1 MARKG
6 IEKVRT
12 GCVTCKIRKVKCD
25 EARPHCL
32 RCTST
37 GRACDGYRQ
46 TPPGAFSWGEL
57 LAIRPSNLPGAD
69 HRELRSL
76 AFFCEVVAPVLSG
89 PLHASFWTHHVVQVA
104 HREAAA
110 KHAVVT
116 IAVLYEQFSDDPG
129 TAVPQNTSDFA
140 LGHYNKAIKQI
151 LALHTD
157 EIDTFLLVS
166 ILFVCIE
173 LLRGEPNAVINHLKH
188 GINVLRASP
197 RKPELSAI
205 YSHLSI
211 ILFFFGGA
219 NSTLPLLDDGQASHT
234 LENLTQV
241 QTRIDWLSLRIL
253 KLVRT
258 ADYYRLGIVPTPHTP
273 ASRMEQHE
281 LMTELDAFASALST
295 LTPQNNDHN
304 NYLLLHMRWLVCK
317 IWASTC
323 LAIDETIYDEHVD
336 DFKRIIDLANQALQD
351 SRLPLVKPSKFILH
365 MGFSPLL
372 HFVVIKCRVLRL
384 RLTALSLMKT
394 LSCSREILW
403 DVADMY
409 AVGVRIIEI
418 EHSLEFTPELVEV
431 LRETEGHHLM
441 PSEERR
447 IKDSVLE
454 EELHSKLGQDGQR
467 SLHRRIRFFV
477 ATPGGGVGLM
487 HDWVKLQQ

>member
-1 MARKG
+1 M
-6 IEKVRT
+6 
-12 GCVTCKIRKVKCD
+12 
-25 EARPHCL
+25 
-32 RCTST
+32 
-37 GRACDGYRQ
+37 
-46 TPPGAFSWGEL
+46 
-57 LAIRPSNLPGAD
+57 
-69 HRELRSL
+69 
-76 AFFCEVVAPVLSG
+76 
-89 PLHASFWTHHVVQVA
+89 VQAA

-116 IAVLYEQFSDDPG
+116 IAVLYEQFNDNPSA
-129 TAVPQNTSDFA
+129 AVPQRTSDFA

-151 LALHTD
+151 LTLHTD
-157 EIDTFLLVS
+157 DIDTVLLVS

-173 LLRGEPNAVINHLKH
+173 LLRGEPKAVVNHLEH

-219 NSTLPLLDDGQASHT
+219 NSTLPLLDDGRASHA
-234 LENLTQV
+234 LENLTQA
-241 QTRIDWLSLRIL
+241 QTRMDWLSLRIL

-258 ADYYRLGIVPTPHTP
+258 ADYYRLGIVPTPHTL

-295 LTPQNNDHN
+295 LTTQHNDQNT
-304 NYLLLHMRWLVCK
+304 YLLLHTRWLVCK

-323 LAIDETIYDEHVD
+323 LATDETIYDEHVD
-336 DFKRIIDLANQALQD
+336 DFKRILDLANQALED
-351 SRLPLVKPSKFILH
+351 NRLPMFKRSKFILH

-384 RLTALSLMKT
+384 RLAALSLMKT

-409 AVGVRIIEI
+409 VIGVRIIEI
-418 EHSLEFTPELVEV
+418 EHSLELTPELIEV
-431 LRETEGHHLM
+431 LRETKGDHSM

-454 EELHSKLGQDGQR
+454 EELHAKLGQDGQR
-467 SLHRRIRFFV
+467 SLHKRIRFFV

-487 HDWVKLQQ
+487 HDWLTLQ